1 MKAVICTRYGPPEV
15 LQLKEVP
22 KPVPTD
28 TEVLVKV
35 YATTVSV
42 ADIRVR
48 GFRVPCWFWPQARMF
63 LGLRRPKR
71 AILGSELA
79 GEVESVG
86 KDVKQ
91 FKKGDA
97 VFASTN
103 RQFGAYAEYRCL
115 PEEGVMALKPSNTTF
130 EEAATLPFGGLTAL
144 HFLRLGGIR
153 GGQKVLVYGASG
165 SVGVSAV
172 QLAKAFGAVVTG
184 VCSTT
189 NVDLVKSLGAD
200 RVVDYTKEDFTDSS
214 EKYDI
219 IFDAVGKTSR
229 SRSKRVLRQGGKFVS
244 VMSGNAKLRAEDLIF
259 LKELVEAGKLRPVI
273 DRCYP
278 MERIAD
284 AHRYVDG
291 GHKKGNVVIAVRSG
305 EKSEA

>member
-15 LQLKEVP
+15 LQLEEVP
-22 KPVPTD
+22 KPVPAD

-35 YATTVSV
+35 HATTVSV
-42 ADIRVR
+42 ADVRVR
-48 GFRVPCWFWPQARMF
+48 GFRVPWWFWLQARMF

-71 AILGSELA
+71 AILGAELA

-91 FKKGDA
+91 FKKGD
-97 VFASTN
+97 VIFASMN

-115 PEEGVMALKPSNTTF
+115 PEDAVMALKPSDTTF
-130 EEAATLPFGGLTAL
+130 EEAATLPLGGLTAL

-153 GGQKVLVYGASG
+153 SGQKVLVYGASG

-172 QLAKAFGAVVTG
+172 QLAKAFGATVTG
-184 VCSTT
+184 ACSAT
-189 NVDLVKSLGAD
+189 NVNLVKSLGAD
-200 RVVDYTKEDFTDSS
+200 REIDYTKEDYADSS

-229 SRSKRVLRQGGKFVS
+229 SRSKRILRQGGKFVS
-244 VMSGNAKLRAEDLIF
+244 VMSGNAKLHAKDLVF
-259 LKELVEAGKLRPVI
+259 LKELVETGKLRPVI
-273 DRCYP
+273 DRRYP
-278 MERIAD
+278 LENIAD
-284 AHRYVDG
+284 DHRYVDG
-291 GHKKGNVVIAVRSG
+291 GHKKGNVVIVVGSG